1 MASWKRI
8 TGAKYGFEGKGI
20 TKRGRKRT
28 DKKKK
33 IMTMREYPDIRQ
45 SQMIRLL
52 IIKRDH
58 EQDLTERISGRNY
71 SEK

>member
-33 IMTMREYPDIRQ
+33 NNDDEGVSGYPTKPDDTA
-45 SQMIRLL
+45 SHN
-52 IIKRDH
+52 KKG
-58 EQDLTERISGRNY
+58 S
-71 SEK
+71 